1 MNQIVATLRP
11 SDNKAEFYKILF
23 SHKDLTILSKQSTDT
38 YNIYAY
44 NNKTRRTG
52 KLPIEGNLEVDKIK
66 RLVEIGL
73 KVIWLDYPM
82 LFFWADSRLIT
93 DYGLPKYE
101 NLLNIH
107 DSLLLIKKDNMDCED
122 NIKAMKKESFI
133 HYLLLKFIY
142 MLHRANVKI
151 RISSIIKELKII
163 W

>member
-1 MNQIVATLRP
+1 M
-11 SDNKAEFYKILF
+11 
-23 SHKDLTILSKQSTDT
+23 
-38 YNIYAY
+38 
-44 NNKTRRTG
+44 
-52 KLPIEGNLEVDKIK
+52 
-66 RLVEIGL
+66 

>member
-1 MNQIVATLRP
+1 MSQIVATLRP

-82 LFFWADSRLIT
+82 LFSGQIAD
-93 DYGLPKYE
+93 
-101 NLLNIH
+101 
-107 DSLLLIKKDNMDCED
+107 
-122 NIKAMKKESFI
+122 
-133 HYLLLKFIY
+133 
-142 MLHRANVKI
+142 
-151 RISSIIKELKII
+151 
-163 W
+163 